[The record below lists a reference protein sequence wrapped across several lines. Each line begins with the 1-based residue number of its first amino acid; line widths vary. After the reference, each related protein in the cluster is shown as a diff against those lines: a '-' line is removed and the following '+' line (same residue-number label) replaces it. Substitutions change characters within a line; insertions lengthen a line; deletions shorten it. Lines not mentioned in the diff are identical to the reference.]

1 MAEKN
6 VAISADHVDMR
17 IASEDDLAPHSPHK
31 LLAAFVSQRAA
42 FMSAPA
48 PYVLLTSDGATV
60 LINDA
65 FTKTTGYGLDELPDI
80 RAYLEKIRRIP
91 SAEIDHVHQ
100 GWIRA
105 HKSIRASS
113 TEVTI
118 WTKWD
123 EMRVWMVHTSDPF
136 LWSDG
141 RSVILHSVFD
151 MTEQK
156 RLEQALRR
164 SQEDMRMRL
173 AELESL
179 YNSAPLGLCMID
191 RDLRFVRVNSALA
204 DINGVPAS
212 EHIGRLIFDVA
223 PGLKDQSEPLLRHVL
238 ETGEPIQDIE
248 FEGMTESSP
257 GHLRNFIE
265 HIYPLRDE
273 HDCNLGLGIIVE
285 EVTDRRKVE
294 NELAGANVALRRTLD
309 LLFLALRTAGV
320 SVFTQDRDLRYIW
333 IGGDYFGCDQDEAIG
348 ASDADILP
356 PELVEPMVLL
366 KSRVIETGQ
375 AAQADLPFLKDG
387 KTHWCNVHM
396 EPWRSLNG
404 QVQSIIGAVSDISD
418 RKSTEQH
425 IRTLLSELAHRSKN
439 LLTVI
444 QVMARRSVGPE
455 LSSEDFVD
463 SFIERLSGLAQSHDL
478 LAREDWRG
486 ISMSELI
493 TSQIG
498 YLGDEKSARLDI
510 DGPDIVLTPVA
521 AQNLGMAIHE
531 LSTNAVKYGALS
543 VNGGQVAIRWS
554 IWKDLEGRPRMKLT
568 WQERGGPPV
577 GAPKRRGFGL
587 FVIEAIAARALGGTV
602 DLRFGPDGVT
612 CMVEG
617 AADSTVLAEPPKVLA
632 ATP

>member
-1 MAEKN
+1 MADKS
-6 VAISADHVDMR
+6 VAIAANNDDMR
-17 IASEDDLAPHSPHK
+17 PLSLGDQASRDPAL
-31 LLAAFVSQRAA
+31 LLASVNSQRSA

-48 PYVLLTSDGATV
+48 PYILLTTDGDIV
-60 LINDA
+60 LINEA
-65 FTKTTGYGLDELPDI
+65 FTKTTGYGLDDLPDI

-91 SAEIDHVHQ
+91 AAEIDHVHR

-105 HKSIRASS
+105 HMSIRASS
-113 TEVTI
+113 AEVMI

-123 EMRVWMVHTSDPF
+123 EMRVWLVHTSDPF

-141 RSVILHSVFD
+141 RSVIMHCIFD

-156 RLEQALRR
+156 RLEEALRR
-164 SQEDMRMRL
+164 SQEDMRIRL

-179 YNSAPLGLCMID
+179 YNSSPVGLCMID

-204 DINGVPAS
+204 EINGLPAS
-212 EHIGRLIFDVA
+212 DHIGRPVFDIV
-223 PGLKDQSEPLLRHVL
+223 PGLQDQSEPLLRHVL
-238 ETGEPIQDIE
+238 ETGESVQNIE
-248 FEGMTESSP
+248 FEGMTNSLP
-257 GHLRNFIE
+257 GQLRNFIE

-285 EVTDRRKVE
+285 EVTERRKVE

-348 ASDADILP
+348 ASDSDLLP
-356 PELVEPMVLL
+356 PDLVEPMVLL
-366 KSRVIETGQ
+366 KRRVLETGQ

-387 KTHWCNVHM
+387 KTDWCNVHM

-455 LSSEDFVD
+455 LSSEDFVA

-486 ISMSELI
+486 ISMRELI

-498 YLGDEKSARLDI
+498 YLGDEKSARLDF

-543 VNGGQVAIRWS
+543 VNGGQVTIRWS
-554 IWKDLEGRPRMKLT
+554 IWGDAEGRPRMKLA
-568 WQERGGPPV
+568 WSERGGPEV
-577 GAPKRRGFGL
+577 SAPKRRGFGL

-602 DLRFGPDGVT
+602 DLRFEPDGVT

-617 AADSTVLAEPPKVLA
+617 AADSTVLAEPPKALA
-632 ATP
+632 ASP